1 MLILFLL
8 SGVTQI
14 LELLLYFLKLFGF
27 CQKQL
32 LRPFEF
38 DLLDLLAFLLIFEI
52 LLQIFRLILLI
63 LQLFLQS
70 LDLESQLTHFFQVRL
85 LLLMVLGLQ
94 FLKSFFKLGEKGSV
108 NMGGLKL
115 LELELEGGE
124 RVLVEFD
131 EGFLRV
137 EG

>member
-14 LELLLYFLKLFGF
+14 LELLLNFLKLFGF

-32 LRPFEF
+32 LRPVEF

-70 LDLESQLTHFFQVRL
+70 LDLESQLAHFFQVRL
-85 LLLMVLGLQ
+85 LLLVVLGLQ
-94 FLKSFFKLGEKGSV
+94 FLKSFFKLGEEGSV

-124 RVLVEFD
+124 GVQVEFD